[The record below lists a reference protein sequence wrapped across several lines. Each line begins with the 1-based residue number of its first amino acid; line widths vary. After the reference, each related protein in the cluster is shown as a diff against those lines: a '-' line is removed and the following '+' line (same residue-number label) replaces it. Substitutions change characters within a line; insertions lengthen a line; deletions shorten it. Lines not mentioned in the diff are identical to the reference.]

1 MVEYSTIAPWQA
13 ADENGLVFDQGSLIA
28 YFYDLLDPRHA
39 RGKRY
44 NLSTLLTLVFLA
56 KLSGM
61 DSPSAIA
68 DWGRAHAAELVALL
82 HLRYGGMPGHSTYR
96 RLFADIIDEDAFEQR
111 MRAYTAQQRGDAPE
125 SCLRAIDG
133 KKQRGTISPGETQG
147 EATMAVYD
155 PERQE
160 VIAQAVID
168 PQEGEIPTAQK
179 VLALVDLQG
188 KIVLADALHTQR
200 KLCRQIGKAGG
211 DYVLTVKENQ
221 PKLYQEIAMLFTFP
235 QPYPY
240 LLDYQTVQKTNN
252 RHGRLEE
259 RSLTAVSLLSG
270 EIDWPYITQVFR
282 LENTFRF
289 LRKGQVV
296 RTEHK
301 IRYGLT
307 SLSRTQAHAARL
319 LSLKR
324 QYWQIETGLHYR
336 RDVTFHEDAT
346 RMSRPHATRNLST
359 VHNTILSLFAR
370 LGCHNAAQTRRYLGA
385 NLRLAFSLLISA
397 HPRL

>member
-1 MVEYSTIAPWQA
+1 MEYSTIEPWQT

-28 YFYDLLDPRHA
+28 VFYDLLDPRHA

-44 NLSTLLTLVFLA
+44 SLATLLTLVFLA

-68 DWGRAHAAELVALL
+68 DWCQAHREELLVLL
-82 HLRYGGMPGHSTYR
+82 HLRYAGMPGHSTFR
-96 RLFADIIDEDAFEQR
+96 RLFGEVIGEEDFEQR
-111 MRAYTAQQRGDAPE
+111 MREYSARQREGTTD
-125 SCLRAIDG
+125 SGLRAIDG
-133 KKQRGTISPGETQG
+133 KKERGTIPPGETQG

-155 PERQE
+155 PDRQE
-160 VIAQAVID
+160 VIAQVTID
-168 PQEGEIPTAQK
+168 PQKGEIPTAQT
-179 VLALVDLQG
+179 VLAQVELKG
-188 KIVLADALHTQR
+188 MIILADALHTQR

-211 DYVLTVKENQ
+211 AYLLTVKENQ
-221 PKLYQEIAMLFTFP
+221 PKLYQDIAMLFTLP
-235 QPYPY
+235 QPHPY
-240 LLDYQTVQKTNN
+240 LLDYQTAHKTNKG
-252 RHGRLEE
+252 HGRIEE
-259 RSLTAVSLLSG
+259 RTLTAVSLFPG
-270 EIDWPYITQVFR
+270 EIDWPYLAQVFR
-282 LENTFRF
+282 LENTFFF

-301 IRYGLT
+301 VRYGLT
-307 SLSRTQAHAARL
+307 SLSRAQAPAPRL
-319 LSLKR
+319 LRLKR

-346 RMSRPHATRNLST
+346 RMSHPHATRNLTT

-370 LGCHNAAQTRRYLGA
+370 LGCHNAAHTRRRLGA
-385 NLRLAFSLLISA
+385 DLRLAFSLLCSA